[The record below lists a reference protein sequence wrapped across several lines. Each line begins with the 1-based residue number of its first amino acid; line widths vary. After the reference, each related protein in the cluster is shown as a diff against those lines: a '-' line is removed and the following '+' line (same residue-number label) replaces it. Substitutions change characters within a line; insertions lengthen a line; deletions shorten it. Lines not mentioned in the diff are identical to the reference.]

1 MDIKMP
7 SVGESIE
14 SGLIGKWLKK
24 EGERVQS
31 GDALCEI
38 ETEKITTEIYAEKEG
53 ILHILVKEG
62 SEVKVGQ
69 TIAQLEELPSEKME
83 QEPSASIKEKEEQE
97 EKTVLEPQK
106 ESIEPVK
113 KKEEEEKAS
122 VEAPLMRPG
131 RITKEMA
138 LQLMEEEKE
147 EKEEKKEE
155 AKEVESFAIGPQEKR
170 KPLSPIRKKIAQR
183 LLEAH
188 IGTAHLTTFNEVDMS
203 TVLELRK
210 NYGKRFEE
218 KYGVKLGLMSFFVRA
233 VVEALKKIPEVGA
246 RIEEDELVYPSTL
259 DLGIAVATEKGLIV
273 PVIRSAENLSFA
285 QIEKTIQELAI
296 KARSGKIT
304 LEDIEG
310 GVFTITNGGVFGSML
325 STPILNPPQSGIL
338 GMHAIKERPVAING
352 KVEIRPVMYLAL
364 TYDHR
369 VIDGKEAVSFLVL
382 VKEFIEQPASVLL
395 EV

>member
-69 TIAQLEELPSEKME
+69 TIAQLEELPSGKME
-83 QEPSASIKEKEEQE
+83 QEPSASIKEEEEKE

-106 ESIEPVK
+106 ELIEPVK
-113 KKEEEEKAS
+113 KEEEEEKAS
-122 VEAPLMRPG
+122 VEAPLRRPG
-131 RITKEMA
+131 RITKEEA

-147 EKEEKKEE
+147 EKEE
-155 AKEVESFAIGPQEKR
+155 AKEVEAFALGPQEKR

-296 KARSGKIT
+296 KARGGKIT

>member
-69 TIAQLEELPSEKME
+69 TIAQLEELPSGKME
-83 QEPSASIKEKEEQE
+83 PEPRASIKVEKE

-113 KKEEEEKAS
+113 KEEEKEKAS
-122 VEAPLMRPG
+122 VEAPLMRPS
-131 RITKEMA
+131 RITKEEA
-138 LQLMEEEKE
+138 LELIEEEKE
-147 EKEEKKEE
+147 EKEEKKEANKLE
-155 AKEVESFAIGPQEKR
+155 PFALGPQEKR

-218 KYGVKLGLMSFFVRA
+218 KFGVKLGLMSFFVRA